1 MVISTKEL
9 LRCKVEYYKDEECW
23 LAPSK
28 SSKNIT
34 ITELLMDI
42 VSVEHVHSSYKS
54 HVMSI
59 VFNDYRLLIRFKSKT
74 TMESWITK
82 LNNIRGIY
90 SCILLLHCTLAMQLR
105 AYGL

>member
-1 MVISTKEL
+1 MVITTKEL
-9 LRCKVEYYKDEECW
+9 SRCEVEYHKDEECW

-28 SSKNIT
+28 SSKKIAVS
-34 ITELLMDI
+34 ELLVDI

-59 VFNDYRLLIRFKSKT
+59 VFNNYGLLIRFKSKT

-82 LNNIRGIY
+82 LNHIRG
-90 SCILLLHCTLAMQLR
+90 T
-105 AYGL
+105 